1 MLVQGVEWKVLDFKL
16 VPTIAKTLDPSDAQS
31 QISPKVLLVND
42 IHTHFKY
49 AIQEIGT
56 LEMDDSLGQLC
67 IDGTLKPKH
76 QHLEAKG
83 LTHIPHMTQE
93 FQIKWIRF
101 ILSQV
106 QNSQLW
112 LE

>member
-1 MLVQGVEWKVLDFKL
+1 MLDFKITL
-16 VPTIAKTLDPSDAQS
+16 VVAETLDPSKAQS
-31 QISPKVLLVND
+31 QIPPKVLLIND
-42 IHTHFKY
+42 IHTHFNY

-56 LEMDDSLGQLC
+56 LEIDDALGHLC
-67 IDGTLKPKH
+67 ANETLKPKH

-106 QNSQLW
+106 HNG
-112 LE
+112 